1 MEILIR
7 KILTWSILCI
17 NKEKKGDW
25 NYWMQKRFRKR
36 NQIGLRLQKIM
47 TYKRSENVI
56 PEVTKRTAYF
66 RYMLRSV
73 PGSVRIILEKTHTTK
88 SLLGE
93 SVGVRVGT
101 QLATRGRY
109 NNVNVKENH
118 YWDLLWLVSCWKL

>member
-7 KILTWSILCI
+7 KILTWSILGI

-56 PEVTKRTAYF
+56 LEVTKRTAYF

-88 SLLGE
+88 NLGK
-93 SVGVRVGT
+93 SVG
-101 QLATRGRY
+101 
-109 NNVNVKENH
+109 
-118 YWDLLWLVSCWKL
+118 